1 MTKVHYS
8 TVLEQTADQVWGVLR
23 DFNSYPVWVESVT
36 ESHIEEGKSGD
47 AVGCVRNFAEY
58 GTRIRQRL
66 VAHSDVDR
74 FYTYESCE
82 PLGSITY
89 YQGTGR
95 VTPVVEGNRAF
106 VEWSITFE
114 CPAEEQ
120 PNCTRLLEEAMPRW
134 LKSLSAV
141 LDRKRN

>member
-8 TVLEQTADQVWGVLR
+8 TVLEQTADQVWAVLR

-36 ESHIEEGKSGD
+36 ESHIEESKSGD
-47 AVGCVRNFAEY
+47 AVGCIRNFAEY

-82 PLGSITY
+82 PLGSITH

-114 CPAEEQ
+114 CPTEEQ

-134 LKSLSAV
+134 LKSLGAV
-141 LDRKRN
+141 LDRRRN